1 MLTSCFDNLYNGIP
15 NVYIKRRRNESMK
28 ILYEFIPKLDFV
40 KSAEKVQDLID
51 GFNITD
57 SASGIPAPSGT
68 AVACVL
74 KKMYPDKITIPM
86 LISNYKGP
94 VELGAAALAAEAMG
108 VDGMLPDP
116 GDPPKYGNLIWT
128 KEDGSCKMLSDPA
141 EILEYR
147 RSTGPAEGVRDYLR
161 NNVNIS
167 KMQFGCLLT
176 ARVPAE
182 AAIERMKDN
191 WDFGFFLR
199 LEESTVPKLK
209 EIAAECNRLGKPIY
223 PYLVVGT
230 PKNEKIL
237 KRIGWPAS
245 ATMETVEK
253 MVADLE
259 GSVPGVIATCLGFV
273 SSDIELLG
281 KLQKFRS

>member
-1 MLTSCFDNLYNGIP
+1 
-15 NVYIKRRRNESMK
+15 MK

-40 KSAEKVQDLID
+40 ESAENVKDLID

-57 SASGIPAPSGT
+57 SASGIPAPGGT

-74 KKMYPDKITIPM
+74 KKIYPDKITIPM

-116 GDPPKYGNLIWT
+116 GDPPKYGKLIWT
-128 KEDGSCKMLSDPA
+128 KEDGSCKMLSDPK

-167 KMQFGCLLT
+167 KIQLGCLLT

-209 EIAAECNRLGKPIY
+209 EIATECKRLGKPIY

-230 PKNEKIL
+230 PKNKKIL
-237 KRIGWPAS
+237 DRIGWPAS
-245 ATMETVEK
+245 ATMETAEK

-259 GSVPGVIATCLGFV
+259 GSVTGVIATCLGFV
-273 SSDIELLG
+273 ASDMELLG
-281 KLQKFRS
+281 KLQKFRN